1 MPGLTAALIN
11 RDIDFIQSDLSL
23 SGAVES
29 ITVTNPDGTKNRKT
43 DLTVIRGKTL
53 SAEELRDTGFAKQ
66 YSESVYVQKSDAPTG
81 ANAIDLDDIFVLSD
95 IKGRVLN
102 IGQGPTGNLLRF
114 DLGDEFQ
121 DAG

>member
-1 MPGLTAALIN
+1 MPGLSAALIN

-29 ITVTNPDGTKNRKT
+29 ITVTNPDGTSDRKT
-43 DLTVIRGKTL
+43 GLTVIRGKTL

-81 ANAIDLDDIFVLSD
+81 TNAIDLDDIFVLSD
-95 IKGRVLN
+95 INGRVLN

-121 DAG
+121 DGG